1 MPVFFLSP
9 ESITPPTVTIS
20 GELLRHL
27 RDSLRVTEG
36 EELLVGDGAGRRY
49 RTLVTQVSRQAV
61 TSRILDTQPEPVRRM
76 PTLVLGQAL
85 LKGDKMDWVIQK
97 ATELGVGTIA
107 PLQASRSIVR
117 PKAGR
122 IETLTARWQRIA
134 LEAAQQSEQWRV
146 PAVLAPQSLM
156 SYAENCPAR
165 SLRLILTERRT
176 GCGSLGEIALPAETE
191 DSITLLVGPEGGWT
205 GEEAAAVER
214 AGFLPISL
222 GPTILR
228 AETAAV
234 AAIAVLQH
242 RLGELG

>member
-9 ESITPPTVTIS
+9 QSIDPPTVTIS
-20 GELLRHL
+20 GELLRHV
-27 RDSLRVTEG
+27 RDSLRITEG
-36 EELLVGDGAGRRY
+36 EELLVGDGSGRRY
-49 RTLVTQVSRQAV
+49 RTVVTQVSKQAV
-61 TSRILDTQPEPVRRM
+61 TARILDTQPEPVRKT

-85 LKGDKMDWVIQK
+85 LKGDRMDWVIQK
-97 ATELGVGTIA
+97 ATELGVWRIV
-107 PLQASRSIVR
+107 PLQTAQSIVQ
-117 PKAGR
+117 PKPGR
-122 IETLTARWQRIA
+122 IEMQTARWQRIA

-146 PAVLAPQSLM
+146 PTVVAPQSLV
-156 SYAENCPAR
+156 SYTKNCPAD

-176 GCGSLGEIALPAETE
+176 GCWSLHEIALPAGAGE
-191 DSITLLVGPEGGWT
+191 SIMLLVGPEGGWT
-205 GEEAAAVER
+205 GEEAAAVEQ

-222 GPTILR
+222 GPNILR